1 MIDSMKSKNLLLML
15 FFVLAGVVLASLVSE
30 LIAGVPWLEW
40 LTRGAGVSIGNL
52 SGNSAPL
59 FNFSI
64 IKLNFGL
71 EMQINVIH
79 IIFITVALILY
90 KKLR

>member
-1 MIDSMKSKNLLLML
+1 MMKSKNLLLL
-15 FFVLAGVVLASLVSE
+15 IFFVLAGVVLASLVSE
-30 LIAGVPWLEW
+30 LVAGIPWLEW
-40 LTRGAGVSIGNL
+40 LSRGAGVSVGNL

-64 IKLNFGL
+64 VKLNFGL

-79 IIFITVALILY
+79 IIFITAALVLY

>member
-1 MIDSMKSKNLLLML
+1 MKSKNLLLML

>member
-1 MIDSMKSKNLLLML
+1 MKSKNLLLL
-15 FFVLAGVVLASLVSE
+15 IFFVLAGVVLASLVSE
-30 LIAGVPWLEW
+30 LVAGIPWLEW
-40 LTRGAGVSIGNL
+40 LSRGAGVSIGYL

-64 IKLNFGL
+64 VKLNFGL

-79 IIFITVALILY
+79 IIFITAALVLY

>member
-1 MIDSMKSKNLLLML
+1 MKSKNLLLML

-30 LIAGVPWLEW
+30 LVTGVPWLEW
-40 LTRGAGVSIGNL
+40 LTRGAQISIGNL
-52 SGNSAPL
+52 SGNNSPL
-59 FNFSI
+59 LNFSI

-71 EMQINVIH
+71 EMNINVIH
-79 IIFITVALILY
+79 IIFITASLILY

>member
-1 MIDSMKSKNLLLML
+1 MKSKNLLLML

-30 LIAGVPWLEW
+30 LVAGVSWLEW
-40 LTRGAGVSIGNL
+40 LTRGAQVSIGNL
-52 SGNSAPL
+52 SGNSLPL

-71 EMQINVIH
+71 EMNINVIH
-79 IIFITVALILY
+79 IIFITASLILY